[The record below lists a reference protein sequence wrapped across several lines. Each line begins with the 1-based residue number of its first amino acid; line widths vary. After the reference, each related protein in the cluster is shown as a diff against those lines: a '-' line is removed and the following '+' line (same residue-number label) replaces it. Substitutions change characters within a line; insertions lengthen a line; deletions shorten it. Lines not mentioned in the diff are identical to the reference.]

1 VPGGLEKRLLDN
13 SLILII
19 FFYDNFMIGTHGG
32 EDGADISADRL
43 YFGADAS
50 PNLCFDGLVKSQ
62 TEHFRS
68 WFDTSPRTENQV
80 LGVAS
85 RRSP

>member
-1 VPGGLEKRLLDN
+1 
-13 SLILII
+13 
-19 FFYDNFMIGTHGG
+19 MIGTHGG